1 MTQRPSSMRGFDVL
15 IVLVVLIVAGAL
27 MYSFLPDITHPGQAV
42 VPPLP
47 ASASDPTQS
56 FLTLFIIATAV
67 GAPVTGAVVLAF
79 LFYKA
84 SKNVPIET
92 LLTPTLG
99 SSKTTAKPASGSKEL
114 SPREAAFWKI
124 AATLL
129 ILGVLAVAGL
139 AMWPWLVQLFS

>member
-1 MTQRPSSMRGFDVL
+1 MTQRPSSLRGFDVL
-15 IVLVVLIVAGAL
+15 IVLIILFVAGAL
-27 MYSFLPDITHPGQAV
+27 MYSFLPDITRPGQTV

-47 ASASDPTQS
+47 ANASDPT

-67 GAPVTGAVVLAF
+67 GAPVTGAGVLAF

-84 SKNVPIET
+84 SKNVPADT
-92 LLTPTLG
+92 LLTPALG
-99 SSKTTAKPASGSKEL
+99 PDKVKAKSANEPEEL

-124 AATLL
+124 VATLL

-139 AMWPWLVQLFS
+139 VMWPWLVQLFS

>member
-1 MTQRPSSMRGFDVL
+1 MTQRPSSLRGFDVL
-15 IVLVVLIVAGAL
+15 IVLVVLIAAGAL
-27 MYSFLPDITHPGQAV
+27 MYSFLPDITHPGQTV

-67 GAPVTGAVVLAF
+67 GAPVTGAIVLAF

-84 SKNVPIET
+84 GKSVPTDT
-92 LLTPTLG
+92 LITPTFG
-99 SSKTTAKPASGSKEL
+99 TGKATAKPASEPKEL

-124 AATLL
+124 VATLL
-129 ILGVLAVAGL
+129 ILGVFAVAGL

>member
-1 MTQRPSSMRGFDVL
+1 MTQRPSSLRGFDVL
-15 IVLVVLIVAGAL
+15 IVLIVLVVAGGL
-27 MYSFLPDITHPGQAV
+27 MYMFLPDITHPGQTV

-47 ASASDPTQS
+47 ANASDPTQS

-67 GAPVTGAVVLAF
+67 GAPVTGAIVLAF

-84 SKNVPIET
+84 SKNVPSET

-99 SSKTTAKPASGSKEL
+99 SGKATAKPASESKQL
-114 SPREAAFWKI
+114 SPREATFWKI
-124 AATLL
+124 VATLL

-139 AMWPWLVQLFS
+139 AMWPWLVQLFG

>member
-1 MTQRPSSMRGFDVL
+1 MTQRPSSLRWFDVLVAL
-15 IVLVVLIVAGAL
+15 IVLVVAGAL
-27 MYSFLPDITHPGQAV
+27 MYAFLPDITHPGQAV

-56 FLTLFIIATAV
+56 FLMLFIIATAV
-67 GAPVTGAVVLAF
+67 GAPVTGAIVLAF

-84 SKNVPIET
+84 SKNVPAET
-92 LLTPTLG
+92 LITPTLG
-99 SSKTTAKPASGSKEL
+99 PGKATVKPASESKEP
-114 SPREAAFWKI
+114 SPREAVFWKI
-124 AATLL
+124 VATLL